1 MTTDLVDLSPRFGM
15 DRPAFEKL
23 EGRPPGELR
32 AATSVILARDGGQ
45 GLEVFLLERAD
56 GMAFAGGM
64 SVFPGGG
71 LDAGDR
77 SALADGLVDAGTAAA
92 AATSWGTE
100 PEDAAALLAC
110 AVRETYE
117 ETGVLLADTAPPA
130 PGTRERL
137 AAREIGLR
145 DVAGR
150 LAAHRLRP
158 WARWLTPEP
167 MPRRYDTAFFV
178 AAVPDGQEPD
188 GATSEAVGAGWCAP
202 SRALREW
209 EQTERALMPPTWAV
223 LTELAAAPDVA
234 ALLAAASERRPEPV
248 TPSLRPAGER
258 VGIAVPPH
266 AIGPGR

>member
-1 MTTDLVDLSPRFGM
+1 MTTDLVDLPPRFGM

-32 AATSVILARDGGQ
+32 AATSVILARDGAD
-45 GLEVFLLERAD
+45 GLEVFLLQRAD
-56 GMAFAGGM
+56 GMAFAAGM

-77 SALADGLVDAGTAAA
+77 TALADGLVDADAAA
-92 AATSWGTE
+92 QAAASWGTT
-100 PEDAAALLAC
+100 PTDAAALLAC
-110 AVRETYE
+110 AARETYE
-117 ETGVLLADTAPPA
+117 ETGVLLADVAAPA

-137 AAREIGLR
+137 AAREIGMR
-145 DVAGR
+145 DVVGR
-150 LAAHRLRP
+150 LAADRLRP

-178 AAVPDGQEPD
+178 AAVPEGQEPD

-209 EQTERALMPPTWAV
+209 EDTDRALMPPTWAV

-234 ALLAAASERRPEPV
+234 TLLASAAGRRPEPV

-258 VGIAVPPH
+258 VGIAVPAH
-266 AIGPGR
+266 AIGAQR